1 MNILWLSWKD
11 ENHPQA
17 GGAEV
22 VSSEIRR
29 RLVANGHKVK
39 LITAKYKESL
49 DTEIIKGV
57 EVLRSGSRYSVYTKS
72 RKLFKEKLSDWPDL
86 IVDEMNT
93 VPFFGY
99 KYSPDTPCVLLT
111 YQLARKVWFYQM
123 VHPLSLLGYLIEPLY
138 LKVISKKY
146 DAVLTE
152 SESTKKDLM
161 RYGFDGSKIHVF
173 RVGMYTKPILK
184 IKTKQ
189 SSRLLFLGSVRPMKR
204 TLHAI
209 KAFELAKLKIP
220 DLTLDIAGDYSG
232 SYGEK
237 AHNYAMNSNFS
248 ESIVFHGK
256 VSQEKKD
263 ELLKT
268 SDLIVITSIKEG
280 WGLIATEAAAYGVP
294 AVAYN
299 VDGLRD
305 SIIDGQTGLLA
316 PSGEIKSL
324 SKVIHTAL
332 NDKSNL
338 ERMGRMAL
346 ENSRQY
352 TFENSYADFMEVINK
367 VMENNEE

>member
-22 VSSEIRR
+22 VSSELRR
-29 RLVANGHKVK
+29 RLVKNGHRVK
-39 LITAKYKESL
+39 LITAEYKGSLES
-49 DTEIIKGV
+49 DIIKGV
-57 EVLRSGSRYSVYTKS
+57 EVYRTGNRYSVYTKS
-72 RKLFKEKLSDWPDL
+72 RKLFKEKLPNWPDL

-99 KYSPDTPCVLLT
+99 KYSSNTPCVLLT

-123 VHPLSLLGYLIEPLY
+123 PHPLSLLGYLVEPIY
-138 LKVISKKY
+138 LRFISKKY
-146 DAVLTE
+146 VAILTE

-161 RYGFDGSKIHVF
+161 DYGFEGSKIHVF
-173 RVGMYTKPILK
+173 RVGMFTKPVSK
-184 IKTKQ
+184 IKIKN
-189 SSRLLFLGSVRPMKR
+189 SNRLLFLGSVRPMKR

-209 KAFELAKLKIP
+209 KAFVLAKLKIP

-237 AHNYAMNSNFS
+237 VYKYAGSSDFS
-248 ESIVFHGK
+248 DSIVFHGK
-256 VSQEKKD
+256 VSHEKKE
-263 ELLKT
+263 ELLEN
-268 SDLIVITSIKEG
+268 SGLIIVTSIKEG

-294 AVAYN
+294 AIAYN

-324 SKVIHTAL
+324 SRAIHVAL

-352 TFENSYADFMEVINK
+352 TFENSYADFTEVINK